1 MPAANSGRQAT
12 HSADGFHPF
21 RNLSLKLVSTLV
33 AFLLWLVVA
42 GERVVER
49 VMRAPV
55 EFQNLPAGLELVG
68 NPPDTV
74 EVRLRGL
81 SGALSRMAP
90 GDMSAV
96 LDLSTARPGR
106 RLFHIT
112 ASHVTVPYD
121 TEIVQ
126 VGPST
131 LTVEFEMSGIR
142 RVPVEPDVDGRRRR
156 YEVTDVKSDPETVE
170 VAGPESA
177 LKRFRRRLRTGN
189 SHRRNATRSRSRD
202 DWRAGREPPVSD
214 AADRGRHRDDLPKET
229 MKLLGRWHSGKA
241 GHAPLVPETVARV
254 GAALVKAMPG
264 RGPGS

>member
-1 MPAANSGRQAT
+1 MAY
-12 HSADGFHPF
+12 HPF
-21 RNLSLKLVSTLV
+21 RNLGLKFLSTLV
-33 AFLLWLVVA
+33 ATLLWLIVA

-74 EVRLRGL
+74 EVRLRGS
-81 SGALSRMAP
+81 SGALSRMAA

-112 ASHVTVPYD
+112 QNQVNVPYGI
-121 TEIVQ
+121 EIVQ

-131 LTVEFEMSGIR
+131 LTMEFEMSAIR
-142 RVPVEPDVDGRRRR
+142 TVKVEPDIDGRPAAG
-156 YEVTDVKSDPETVE
+156 YEVTQVTSDPESVE

-177 LKRFRRRLRTGN
+177 LKRLQAAITEPVSVTDQTRTVREVVTIGVPDSSVRLR
-189 SHRRNATRSRSRD
+189 
-202 DWRAGREPPVSD
+202 
-214 AADRGRHRDDLPKET
+214 
-229 MKLLGRWHSGKA
+229 
-241 GHAPLVPETVARV
+241 APQTAVVTVTISPRQ
-254 GAALVKAMPG
+254 P
-264 RGPGS
+264 

>member
-1 MPAANSGRQAT
+1 MAY
-12 HSADGFHPF
+12 HPF
-21 RNLSLKLVSTLV
+21 RNLGLKFLSTLV
-33 AFLLWLVVA
+33 AVMLWLIVA

-74 EVRLRGL
+74 EVRLRGS
-81 SGALSRMAP
+81 SGALSRMTA

-112 ASHVTVPYD
+112 SSQVNVPYGL
-121 TEIVQ
+121 EIVQ

-131 LTVEFEMSGIR
+131 LMMEFEMSGIR
-142 RVPVEPDVDGRRRR
+142 MVPVEPDIDGRPANG
-156 YEVTDVKSDPETVE
+156 YEVTKVTSDPEMVE

-177 LKRFRRRLRTGN
+177 LKRLQAAITEPVSVADQTRPVREVVTIGVPDSTLRLRTPQT
-189 SHRRNATRSRSRD
+189 A
-202 DWRAGREPPVSD
+202 V
-214 AADRGRHRDDLPKET
+214 
-229 MKLLGRWHSGKA
+229 
-241 GHAPLVPETVARV
+241 VTVTISPRQ
-254 GAALVKAMPG
+254 P
-264 RGPGS
+264 